1 MKKLSTIYLL
11 GALVTLGSCAREYP
25 VFNQM
30 PKNAYIGQPNR
41 AEVKTQT
48 PVEVAVVTPVISNT
62 TELAQEAPVAEA
74 MTQGRVSEALVSN
87 TPKQIDEQL
96 ESALATTQGQKLMA
110 KPAVAAQ
117 INKVRAMM
125 ARPEMQNATPS
136 DVQVAKATTLANK
149 SVTKSME
156 PAAAKALNRNL
167 KLGLILIGVGII
179 LSIIPGVWYLGGIV
193 GLIGVIF
200 VILGLLEM

>member
-1 MKKLSTIYLL
+1 MCPMKKLSTIYLL

-41 AEVKTQT
+41 SEVKTQA
-48 PVEVAVVTPVISNT
+48 PVEVAVVTPAAQT
-62 TELAQEAPVAEA
+62 TPVAEVIA
-74 MTQGRVSEALVSN
+74 EGRVSEVLVNN

-110 KPAVAAQ
+110 KPAIAAQ

-125 ARPEMQNATPS
+125 AQPEMQNAKPS
-136 DVQVAKATTLANK
+136 DVQVSKATKLIDK
-149 SVTKSME
+149 SVKKSME

-179 LSIIPGVWYLGGIV
+179 LSVIPGVWYLGGIV

>member
-48 PVEVAVVTPVISNT
+48 PAEVAVVTPVTQNT
-62 TELAQEAPVAEA
+62 TELAQEAPVSEVIA
-74 MTQGRVSEALVSN
+74 QGRVSEALVNN

-136 DVQVAKATTLANK
+136 EVQIAKATTLADK

-167 KLGLILIGVGII
+167 KIGLILIGVGII
-179 LSIIPGVWYLGGIV
+179 LGVIPGVWYLGGIV

>member
-30 PKNAYIGQPNR
+30 PKNAYIGQPTR
-41 AEVKTQT
+41 AEVKTQA
-48 PVEVAVVTPVISNT
+48 PVEVAVVTPVTPNT

-74 MTQGRVSEALVSN
+74 MAQGRVSEVLVTN

-167 KLGLILIGVGII
+167 KLGLILVGVGII
-179 LSIIPGVWYLGGIV
+179 LSVIPGVWYLGGIV

-200 VILGLLEM
+200 IILGLLEM